1 MCFKKLNIALPESMT
16 RKGPGKKQ
24 SENPQE
30 EGVVEEEEVED
41 NGGQNDRTVTY
52 DLVRGEVV
60 SLLSMASEAMNNRL
74 QMLDSLITDA
84 ADGAK
89 FMESLPQEKM
99 KEMLLCMHDMTLT
112 DPLTI
117 DKKDLLIRKRLA
129 CEFSA
134 KMKGESADKCAQE
147 S

>member
-1 MCFKKLNIALPESMT
+1 
-16 RKGPGKKQ
+16 
-24 SENPQE
+24 
-30 EGVVEEEEVED
+30 
-41 NGGQNDRTVTY
+41 
-52 DLVRGEVV
+52 
-60 SLLSMASEAMNNRL
+60 
-74 QMLDSLITDA
+74 
-84 ADGAK
+84 
-89 FMESLPQEKM
+89 
-99 KEMLLCMHDMTLT
+99 MLLCMHDMTLT